1 MNEDNGG
8 GQRPDKRQRPGRLG
22 AALARAALV
31 SAALAGAALLA
42 AGCGGGSPAAAPS
55 PAPGNVQQL
64 DVFAAC
70 MRGHGVLNFYF
81 SSSPGTSNSSTVLS
95 VMGHYVTGVNPQT
108 SQFGAA
114 MKSCKHLLP
123 GGGPHQ
129 MTRQQINSQVKFA
142 ACMRSH
148 GYPDYPDPVVQNGG
162 VEEQPL
168 PSNIDTISAQFQ
180 TAQQTC
186 SSS

>member
-1 MNEDNGG
+1 MNEDTGG
-8 GQRPDKRQRPGRLG
+8 EQRPGGRRRPGGRPRPGRRAAVL
-22 AALARAALV
+22 AALGLT
-31 SAALAGAALLA
+31 ALLA
-42 AGCGGGSPAAAPS
+42 AACGGSPSAAPS

-81 SSSPGTSNSSTVLS
+81 SSSPGASNSSTVLS
-95 VMGHYVTGVNPQT
+95 VMGHYVTGVNPRT
-108 SQFGAA
+108 AQFSAA
-114 MKSCKHLLP
+114 MKACKHLLP
-123 GGGPHQ
+123 GGGPHE
-129 MTRQQINSQVKFA
+129 MTRQQINNQVKFA
-142 ACMRSH
+142 ACMRAH

-168 PSNIDTISAQFQ
+168 PSDIDTSSAQFQ
-180 TAQQTC
+180 AAQQTC

>member
-1 MNEDNGG
+1 
-8 GQRPDKRQRPGRLG
+8 
-22 AALARAALV
+22 
-31 SAALAGAALLA
+31 
-42 AGCGGGSPAAAPS
+42 
-55 PAPGNVQQL
+55 
-64 DVFAAC
+64 
-70 MRGHGVLNFYF
+70 
-81 SSSPGTSNSSTVLS
+81 
-95 VMGHYVTGVNPQT
+95 
-108 SQFGAA
+108 

-129 MTRQQINSQVKFA
+129 MTRQQINNQVKFA

-168 PSNIDTISAQFQ
+168 PSDIDTNSAQFQ